1 MPDPPRAHPP
11 SLCRILLCLVSGAWL
26 LLLPG
31 CSRRPVS
38 EPSQV
43 SESSPSQ
50 PLARMGFTIQAGAF
64 AQAENAARLAEKLQ
78 AQGLNAVYYAA
89 PVEGSRRR
97 LYRVRFGDFPTRDAA
112 RARAEELRSTGV
124 IEAFIVAAPEEP
136 PLPRPRPE
144 NEQGL
149 RANLVATADSYLGVP
164 YLWGGTSGVGFDCS
178 GLTMAVYQLN
188 GLKLPRSSRE
198 QYARGTPVKLSEARK
213 GDLLFFATGR
223 SGAVSHVGIFVGG
236 DSFIHAPKH
245 GRTIAKEKLAGYYRE
260 RLVGVR
266 SYV

>member
-50 PLARMGFTIQAGAF
+50 PLARMGFTIQAGVF